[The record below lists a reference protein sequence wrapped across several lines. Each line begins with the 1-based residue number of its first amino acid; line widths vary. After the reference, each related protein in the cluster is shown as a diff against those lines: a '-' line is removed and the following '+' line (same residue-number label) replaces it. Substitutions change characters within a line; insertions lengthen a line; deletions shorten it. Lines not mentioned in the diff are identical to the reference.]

1 MFFRYLYWIL
11 CLILS
16 FRIRIVLFVQG
27 TPGRSLRVCRRETGP
42 LLQNSPLV
50 SLQSLLSIQSIRC
63 WLAAAMYYTYGVQ
76 IMKVFLPE
84 IPHLEILIQ
93 YHKYASCCLFFIQS
107 SLICTCLYSF
117 NFILFVLSLKKG
129 CLKYQISIRLFSRWF
144 IQLGQIA
151 WTLLNIVL
159 VVMQTSSMITNMSE
173 GMLWFF
179 FPVLLVCIND
189 TCAYIFG
196 KLFGKKYGQVDRSHE

>member
-63 WLAAAMYYTYGVQ
+63 WFAAAMYFTYGVQ
-76 IMKVFLPE
+76 IMKLFLPE

-93 YHKYASCCLFFIQS
+93 YHKYASCCLFSFNLVSFVLVCTLSTSFSSS
-107 SLICTCLYSF
+107 SLWRRVVSSTRSVFASF
-117 NFILFVLSLKKG
+117 HVD
-129 CLKYQISIRLFSRWF
+129 
-144 IQLGQIA
+144 
-151 WTLLNIVL
+151 
-159 VVMQTSSMITNMSE
+159 SSN
-173 GMLWFF
+173 
-179 FPVLLVCIND
+179 
-189 TCAYIFG
+189 
-196 KLFGKKYGQVDRSHE
+196 